1 MQDGFFQ
8 KVVLSMIVAAMLAGL
23 VEFYKTF
30 VSGADAALNGKHPH
44 VHFNPVTPPPK

>member
-8 KVVLSMIVAAMLAGL
+8 KVMLCLIAGALLAGL

-30 VSGADAALNGKHPH
+30 VTGADQALNGKHPH
-44 VHFNPVTPPPK
+44 VHMNPVTPKP